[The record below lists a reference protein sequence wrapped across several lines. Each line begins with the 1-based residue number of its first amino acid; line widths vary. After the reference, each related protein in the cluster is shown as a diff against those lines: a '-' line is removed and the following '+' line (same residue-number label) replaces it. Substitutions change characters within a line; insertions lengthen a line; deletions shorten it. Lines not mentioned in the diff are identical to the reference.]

1 MKKSVIALAVA
12 AALPVAAQADVSLS
26 GSVSAEY
33 TMGSV
38 HEPVIEAKFS
48 ADSSEQLANGM
59 TATASFSVLGADTGQ
74 GTIGLSGDFGELK
87 GGSAAKTLVD
97 VANSA
102 PGVLNDEDADLNG
115 IAYTGTFAGLSVNAA
130 AGKFDE
136 DDTSG
141 TTLIKYSTYG
151 ASYEFNG
158 LEISGK
164 STTEG
169 TTTKTE
175 LKAAYTFGDLIVSG
189 SKSKAEKAIIKA
201 AYDVTK
207 GDLAVKASADSND
220 NWDLEAT
227 YTMGDLAVTAK
238 DDEVVGGAK
247 LSAKYTVGDLSLE
260 VDSDSKVTVAYDM
273 GNADLSMVRDSVNT
287 KFKYTVAF

>member
-12 AALPVAAQADVSLS
+12 AAMPFSVQADVGLS

-38 HEPVIEAKFS
+38 HEPLIEAEFT

-59 TATASFSVLGADTGQ
+59 TATASFSVVGADTGQ

-87 GGSAAKTLVD
+87 GGSAAKTLVE

-102 PGVLNDEDADLNG
+102 PGILDDEDADLNG
-115 IAYTGTFAGLSVNAA
+115 IAYTGNFAGLSVNAS

-136 DDTSG
+136 DDTTG
-141 TTLIKYSTYG
+141 TTLIKYSNYG

-189 SKSKAEKAIIKA
+189 SKSKSEKAVVKA
-201 AYDVTK
+201 AYDATR
-207 GDLAVKASADSND
+207 GDLAVKVSADSND

-238 DDEVVGGAK
+238 DDEVAGGAK

-287 KFKYTVAF
+287 KVKYTVSF